1 MLLWDYMATI
11 SNHGNIV
18 LVLAGMDSTS
28 GFVIV
33 LNFPKWRGMQGVPCP
48 DSMLVR
54 PKSKHLKRPRAQN
67 PK

>member
-1 MLLWDYMATI
+1 M
-11 SNHGNIV
+11 

-28 GFVIV
+28 GVGIV

-54 PKSKHLKRPRAQN
+54 PKSNHLTKSRAQK